1 MGKGGGGNSKQEVT
15 QIQKLPD
22 YARPFYENLM
32 TKAEAESNSQYVPY
46 GGARLAKSSSY
57 GDINT
62 SRDMVRDIATMDVP
76 GLQDAMNQVGANIN
90 QLGGVS
96 NQIGGVSNQIGNLA
110 GQVGGMM
117 PGMQQLGQRMAGY
130 ADKEARQFTGDEVN
144 KYMSPYMNAVIDR
157 QKAGARL
164 DFDRNQ
170 AGRDAAAVNA
180 GAFGGSRQAVSQYLA
195 EEGLN
200 RQLGDIEATG
210 RQQAFEQAAQQF
222 GADRNAQMAQDQ
234 FGLGA
239 LQGQAGMYGQQLGAL
254 GQQSGMYGQ
263 QLGALGQQAGIAGQQ
278 SGLAGQYA
286 GLGGQQRAA
295 GIQGAQLL
303 EGIGKAQMGE
313 DQASMDMAYQDFLR
327 QQGYNKDQLGFL
339 SNILQGVPVSPNT
352 TQYTQMPYNP
362 MAQAMGAGI
371 AGLGL
376 YRSMV

>member
-1 MGKGGGGNSKQEVT
+1 MGKGGGSSDQKVT
-15 QIQKLPD
+15 QIQELPE

-32 TKAEAESNSQYVPY
+32 GRAEAESLGGYTPY
-46 GGARLAKSSSY
+46 GGERLVKSGDY
-57 GDINT
+57 GDINA
-62 SRDMVRDIATMDVP
+62 SRDMVRNIATMDVP
-76 GLQDAMNQVGANIN
+76 GLRDAMGQVGSNIN
-90 QLGGVS
+90 QIS
-96 NQIGGVSNQIGNLA
+96 
-110 GQVGGMM
+110 GMM

-130 ADKEARQFTGDEVN
+130 ADKEARQFSGDEVN
-144 KYMSPYMNAVIDR
+144 QYMSPYMEAVIDR

-170 AGRDAAAVNA
+170 AARDAAAVNA

-222 GADRNAQMAQDQ
+222 GADRAAQMAQDQ

-254 GQQSGMYGQ
+254 GQQ
-263 QLGALGQQAGIAGQQ
+263 A
-278 SGLAGQYA
+278 GLAGQYA

-313 DQASMDMAYQDFLR
+313 DQASLDMAYQDFLR